1 MNAVLDGLKALGA
14 ARLIAMGVVAVGL
27 LGLLGMLALRGG
39 NDRMALL
46 YSELD
51 AREAGQIVEIL
62 DKQKIPHQLGRASGF
77 VSLVPSFFV
86 ISTGVTLSMTCSLTT
101 LPPKA
106 VSK

>member
-51 AREAGQIVEIL
+51 AREAGQIVDIL
-62 DKQKIPHQLGRASGF
+62 DKQKIPH
-77 VSLVPSFFV
+77 
-86 ISTGVTLSMTCSLTT
+86 
-101 LPPKA
+101 
-106 VSK
+106 